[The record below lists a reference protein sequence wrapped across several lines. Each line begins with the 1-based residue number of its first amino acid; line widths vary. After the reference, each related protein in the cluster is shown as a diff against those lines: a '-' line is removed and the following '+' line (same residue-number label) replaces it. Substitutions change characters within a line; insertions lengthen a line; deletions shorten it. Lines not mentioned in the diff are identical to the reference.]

1 MRKKNTKL
9 EQIKRTDK
17 KQFTFD
23 GYVKVGRIR
32 RSIAEIAR
40 VKAADIMVNANHFKH
55 IAKYHTAELEVLAM
69 TPLDYVKMVVDNYAQ
84 IRSNQGSSLLLVK
97 LNQDRDSDTVS
108 IELLY
113 DNVRNFWEV
122 KTAQPRRD
130 LRNNELLWEVGM
142 KTKRGKTKK
151 NSLTSK

>member
-1 MRKKNTKL
+1 
-9 EQIKRTDK
+9 
-17 KQFTFD
+17 
-23 GYVKVGRIR
+23 
-32 RSIAEIAR
+32 
-40 VKAADIMVNANHFKH
+40 
-55 IAKYHTAELEVLAM
+55 M

>member
-1 MRKKNTKL
+1 MKKKNTKL

-32 RSIAEIAR
+32 RSIAELAR

-55 IAKYHTAELEVLAM
+55 IAKYHITELDRLAM
-69 TPLDYVKMVVDNYAQ
+69 TPLDYVKMVVDNYSQ

-97 LNQDRDSDTVS
+97 LNKDRDSDTVS

-113 DNVRNFWEV
+113 DNVRHFWEV

-142 KTKRGKTKK
+142 KTKRGKTRK
-151 NSLTSK
+151 